1 MSAHHPVWLQRLPGD
16 LRLRLE
22 VAEAAARE
30 ARSQTHAHQA
40 LDLVAVLA
48 PRMPFD
54 DAVDRYVELMSLG
67 GDEAEAVRTRALA
80 TLGESDLTR
89 ELARERHR
97 TGWGLD
103 WRYAT
108 PLGAVRFVRR
118 QLRRSAEEDLWT
130 ELAAARAEEAL
141 VLTHVKHAL
150 VFAHLLDHHAPPP
163 RSVTHYLNRLEVPTS
178 RWYAVYQRALAELA
192 DILLPRLFGEAEP
205 D

>member
-1 MSAHHPVWLQRLPGD
+1 MTAHLPVWLQRLPAD
-16 LRLRLE
+16 LRRRLE

-30 ARSQTHAHQA
+30 ARSQTHADQA

-54 DAVDRYVELMSLG
+54 DAVDRYVEIMSLSG
-67 GDEAEAVRTRALA
+67 EEAEVVRTRALA
-80 TLGESDLTR
+80 TLGESDLTT

-141 VLTHVKHAL
+141 IVTHVKHAL
-150 VFAHLLDHHAPPP
+150 VVAELLDEHAPPP
-163 RSVTHYLNRLEVPTS
+163 RSITHYLDRLEVPAS
-178 RWYAVYQRALAELA
+178 RAYGVYQRALAQLA
-192 DILLPRLFGEAEP
+192 TVLLPRLLQDEEP
-205 D
+205 E